1 MGYKIFS
8 IIFILCG
15 LFIMWFALFGKK
27 KEIKE
32 FGSGVPTNFI
42 DVILM
47 MIYKLLPSIIRK
59 ILLLA
64 LGLAISIGF
73 SYILYK
79 LW

>member
-42 DVILM
+42 DVIVM

>member
-15 LFIMWFALFGKK
+15 LFVMWFAIFGKK

-32 FGSGVPTNFI
+32 IGIPTNFI

-59 ILLLA
+59 ILLFA

-73 SYILYK
+73 TYILIR
-79 LW
+79 L

>member
-15 LFIMWFALFGKK
+15 LFVMWFAIFGKK

-32 FGSGVPTNFI
+32 IGIPTNFI

-59 ILLLA
+59 ILLFA

-73 SYILYK
+73 TYILFK
-79 LW
+79 L

>member
-15 LFIMWFALFGKK
+15 LFIMWFAIFGKK

-32 FGSGVPTNFI
+32 IGIPTNFI

-47 MIYKLLPSIIRK
+47 MIYKLLPSIFRK
-59 ILLLA
+59 VLLFA

-73 SYILYK
+73 TYILFK
-79 LW
+79 L

>member
-15 LFIMWFALFGKK
+15 LFIMWFAIFGKK

-32 FGSGVPTNFI
+32 IGIPTNFI

-59 ILLLA
+59 ILLFA

-73 SYILYK
+73 TYILYK

>member
-15 LFIMWFALFGKK
+15 LFIMWFAIFGKK

-32 FGSGVPTNFI
+32 IGIPTNFI

-47 MIYKLLPSIIRK
+47 MIYKLLPSIFRK
-59 ILLLA
+59 ILLFA

-73 SYILYK
+73 TYILFK
-79 LW
+79 LR

>member
-15 LFIMWFALFGKK
+15 LFIMWFAIFGKK

-32 FGSGVPTNFI
+32 FGSGVATNFI
-42 DVILM
+42 DVIVM

-73 SYILYK
+73 TYILYK
-79 LW
+79 L

>member
-32 FGSGVPTNFI
+32 FGSEVPTNFI
-42 DVILM
+42 DVIFM

-59 ILLLA
+59 ILLFA

-73 SYILYK
+73 TYILYK
-79 LW
+79 L

>member
-15 LFIMWFALFGKK
+15 LFIMWFAVFGKK

-32 FGSGVPTNFI
+32 FGSGIPTNFI

-47 MIYKLLPSIIRK
+47 MIYRLLPSIVRK
-59 ILLLA
+59 ILLFA

-73 SYILYK
+73 TYIFLN
-79 LW
+79 L

>member
-15 LFIMWFALFGKK
+15 LFVMWFAIFGKK

-32 FGSGVPTNFI
+32 FGSGIPANFI

-47 MIYKLLPSIIRK
+47 MIYKLLPSIVRK
-59 ILLLA
+59 VLLFA

-73 SYILYK
+73 TYIL
-79 LW
+79 LNL

>member
-15 LFIMWFALFGKK
+15 LFIMWFAIFGKK

-42 DVILM
+42 DVIVM

>member
-15 LFIMWFALFGKK
+15 LFVMWFAIFGKK

-32 FGSGVPTNFI
+32 FGSGIPANFI
-42 DVILM
+42 DVVLM
-47 MIYKLLPSIIRK
+47 MIYRLLPSIVRK
-59 ILLLA
+59 ILLFA

-73 SYILYK
+73 TYIL
-79 LW
+79 LNL

>member
-15 LFIMWFALFGKK
+15 LFVMWFAVFGKK

-32 FGSGVPTNFI
+32 FGSGISTNFI

-47 MIYKLLPSIIRK
+47 MIYKLLPSIVRK
-59 ILLLA
+59 VLLFA

-73 SYILYK
+73 TYIL
-79 LW
+79 LSL

>member
-15 LFIMWFALFGKK
+15 LFIMWFAIFGKK

-32 FGSGVPTNFI
+32 IGIPTNFI

-47 MIYKLLPSIIRK
+47 MIYKLLPSIFRK
-59 ILLLA
+59 ILLFA

-73 SYILYK
+73 TYILFK
-79 LW
+79 L

>member
-42 DVILM
+42 DVIVI

-59 ILLLA
+59 ILLFA

>member
-15 LFIMWFALFGKK
+15 LFVMWFAIFGKK

-32 FGSGVPTNFI
+32 FGSGIPANFI

-47 MIYKLLPSIIRK
+47 MIYRLLPSIVRK
-59 ILLLA
+59 VLLFA
-64 LGLAISIGF
+64 FGLAISIGF
-73 SYILYK
+73 TYIFFNL
-79 LW
+79 

>member
-1 MGYKIFS
+1 MGLKIFS

-15 LFIMWFALFGKK
+15 LFVMWFAVFGKK

-32 FGSGVPTNFI
+32 FGSGIPMNFI

-47 MIYKLLPSIIRK
+47 MIYRLLPSIVRK
-59 ILLLA
+59 VLLFS

-73 SYILYK
+73 TYIFLN
-79 LW
+79 L

>member
-15 LFIMWFALFGKK
+15 LFIMWFAIFGKK

-42 DVILM
+42 DVIVM

-59 ILLLA
+59 ILLFA

-73 SYILYK
+73 TYILSE

>member
-15 LFIMWFALFGKK
+15 LFIMWFAVFGKK

-32 FGSGVPTNFI
+32 IGIPTNFI

-47 MIYKLLPSIIRK
+47 MIYKLLPSIFRK
-59 ILLLA
+59 ILLFA

-73 SYILYK
+73 TYILFK
-79 LW
+79 L

>member
-15 LFIMWFALFGKK
+15 LFIMWFTIFGKK

-32 FGSGVPTNFI
+32 IGIPTNFI

-59 ILLLA
+59 ILLFA

-73 SYILYK
+73 TYILYK
-79 LW
+79 L

>member
-42 DVILM
+42 VVILM

-59 ILLLA
+59 ILLFV

-73 SYILYK
+73 TYILYK
-79 LW
+79 L

>member
-15 LFIMWFALFGKK
+15 LFIMWFAIFGKK

-32 FGSGVPTNFI
+32 FGSGMPTNFI

-47 MIYKLLPSIIRK
+47 MIYKLLPSTIRK
-59 ILLLA
+59 ILLFA
-64 LGLAISIGF
+64 LGLAVSIGF
-73 SYILYK
+73 TYIL
-79 LW
+79 LNL

>member
-15 LFIMWFALFGKK
+15 LFIMWFAIFGKK

-32 FGSGVPTNFI
+32 FGSGIPTNFI

-47 MIYKLLPSIIRK
+47 MIYRLLPSIVRK
-59 ILLLA
+59 ILLFA
-64 LGLAISIGF
+64 LGLAVSIGF
-73 SYILYK
+73 TYIL
-79 LW
+79 LNL

>member
-1 MGYKIFS
+1 MGYKVFS

-15 LFIMWFALFGKK
+15 LFVMWFAIFGKK

-32 FGSGVPTNFI
+32 IGIPTNFI

-59 ILLLA
+59 ILLFA
-64 LGLAISIGF
+64 MGLAISIGF
-73 SYILYK
+73 TYILFK

>member
-15 LFIMWFALFGKK
+15 LFVMWFAVFGKK

-32 FGSGVPTNFI
+32 FGSGISTNFI

-47 MIYKLLPSIIRK
+47 MIYKLLPSIVRK
-59 ILLLA
+59 VLLFT

-73 SYILYK
+73 TYIL
-79 LW
+79 LSL

>member
-15 LFIMWFALFGKK
+15 LFVMWFSIFGKK
-27 KEIKE
+27 KGIKE
-32 FGSGVPTNFI
+32 IGTPTNFI

-47 MIYKLLPSIIRK
+47 MIYKLLPSNIRK
-59 ILLLA
+59 ILLFA
-64 LGLAISIGF
+64 MGLAISIGF
-73 SYILYK
+73 TYIFFK

>member
-8 IIFILCG
+8 FIFILCG
-15 LFIMWFALFGKK
+15 LFIMWFAVFGKK

-32 FGSGVPTNFI
+32 FGSGIPTNFI

-47 MIYKLLPSIIRK
+47 MIYRLLPSIVRK
-59 ILLLA
+59 ILLFA

-73 SYILYK
+73 TYIFLN
-79 LW
+79 L

>member
-1 MGYKIFS
+1 MGLKIFS

-15 LFIMWFALFGKK
+15 LFVMWFAVFGKK

-32 FGSGVPTNFI
+32 FGSGIPMNFI

-47 MIYKLLPSIIRK
+47 MIYRLLPSIVRK
-59 ILLLA
+59 VLLFA

-73 SYILYK
+73 TYIFLN
-79 LW
+79 L

>member
-1 MGYKIFS
+1 MGYKVFS

-15 LFIMWFALFGKK
+15 LFVMWFAIFGKK

-32 FGSGVPTNFI
+32 IGIPTNFI

-59 ILLLA
+59 ILLFA
-64 LGLAISIGF
+64 MGLAISIGF
-73 SYILYK
+73 TYILFK
-79 LW
+79 MW

>member
-15 LFIMWFALFGKK
+15 LFVMWFAIFGKK

-32 FGSGVPTNFI
+32 IGIPTNFI
-42 DVILM
+42 DVVLM

-59 ILLLA
+59 ILLFA
-64 LGLAISIGF
+64 LGLSISIGF
-73 SYILYK
+73 TYILIK
-79 LW
+79 L

>member
-15 LFIMWFALFGKK
+15 LFVMWFAIFGKK

-32 FGSGVPTNFI
+32 IGSGISTNFI

-47 MIYKLLPSIIRK
+47 MIYRLLPSIVRK
-59 ILLLA
+59 ILLFA
-64 LGLAISIGF
+64 LGLVISIGF
-73 SYILYK
+73 TYIFFSL
-79 LW
+79 

>member
-15 LFIMWFALFGKK
+15 LFVMWFAVYGKK

-32 FGSGVPTNFI
+32 FGSGTPTNFI

-47 MIYKLLPSIIRK
+47 MIYKLLPSTIRK
-59 ILLLA
+59 VLLFS

-73 SYILYK
+73 TFIL
-79 LW
+79 LNL